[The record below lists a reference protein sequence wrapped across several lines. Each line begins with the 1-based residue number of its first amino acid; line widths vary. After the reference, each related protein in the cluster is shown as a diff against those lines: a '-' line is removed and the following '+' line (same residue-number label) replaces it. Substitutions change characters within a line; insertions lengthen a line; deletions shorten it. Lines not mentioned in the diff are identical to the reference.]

1 MNFLIKLYRCSKQK
15 FNSLR
20 QPSCPS
26 PVLLTEHLYTG
37 LETMNEITLKIP
49 YTVEDN
55 SIILKYLNKYTNGK
69 KCAYNLWFEN
79 RGLLAKD
86 IEEFL
91 KSLNNV
97 CHESILRRSIR
108 YDVKAMLDAGDEHF
122 KALNEKR
129 KKDKLPQRQY
139 QRKVCFGGK
148 DLYTSYVRGNISK
161 EELKLKRLHPLYC
174 VGEANR
180 FGNRLFQIED
190 VNKILFK
197 PNSKEHVH
205 LNIKYRNKELLRR
218 LKELQDTKDIAIT
231 YKLDLEYI
239 YMSFDYTKASDFY
252 EYIPKENRVFAID
265 MNPNYI
271 GYSVVEWYDEMSY
284 KIIDSGVISI
294 EYLNKLD
301 KELDGKGFN
310 SSSNERKYIVNKRNY
325 EVLHIGKFL
334 VEKAKHFKCEIFAYE
349 NLKFDDRND
358 KPKAWSRLCKNQWNR
373 NKLIEQID
381 KYCKLNKIKVKRVIA
396 NFSSFVGNLVFRNEN
411 LPDMC
416 LAAIEIGRR
425 GYELNLQYS
434 KEKKKVKKNIVFPDV
449 EFVRTRIV
457 QALEALNCHED
468 FGSLRELYY
477 LLKNLKCKYRVSL
490 DSIESEVFRLFNQ
503 KSCINLYNFR

>member
-1 MNFLIKLYRCSKQK
+1 MNFLIKIYRCSKQK

-20 QPSCPS
+20 QYSCPS
-26 PVLLTEHLYTG
+26 PVLLSEHLYAG

-49 YTVEDN
+49 YTVEDA
-55 SIILKYLNKYTNGK
+55 SIILKYLNMYTNGK

-79 RGLLAKD
+79 RELPAKE
-86 IEEFL
+86 IEDFL

-129 KKDKLPQRQY
+129 KRDKLPQRQKK
-139 QRKVCFGGK
+139 RRTCFGGK

-174 VGEANR
+174 VGETNQFA
-180 FGNRLFQIED
+180 NRLFQIED
-190 VNKILFK
+190 VHKILFK
-197 PNSKEHVH
+197 PNAKEHVD

-218 LKELQDTKDIAIT
+218 LKELQDTKAIAIT

-239 YMSFDYTKASDFY
+239 YMSFDYTKVSEVS
-252 EYIPKENRVFAID
+252 EYTPVENRIFAID

-271 GYSVVEWYDEMSY
+271 GYSVVDWHDEMSY

-301 KELDGKGFN
+301 KELDGMGFN
-310 SSSNERKYIVNKRNY
+310 SSSKQRKYIINKRNY
-325 EVLHIGKFL
+325 EILQIGKL
-334 VEKAKHFKCEIFAYE
+334 LTDKAKHFKCEVFAYE
-349 NLKFDDRND
+349 NLEFEDRDD
-358 KPKAWSRLCKNQWNR
+358 KPKSWNRLCKNQWNR

-381 KYCKLNKIKVKRVIA
+381 KYCKLNKIRVKRVIA

-416 LAAIEIGRR
+416 LASIEIGRR
-425 GYELNLQYS
+425 GYELNMQYS

-449 EFVRTRIV
+449 KIVKTRIV
-457 QALEALNCHED
+457 QALEALNYNED
-468 FGSLRELYY
+468 FGNLRKLYY

-490 DSIESEVFRLFNQ
+490 DSIKYEVFRLFNQ
-503 KSCINLYNFR
+503 KSYIILYNFR